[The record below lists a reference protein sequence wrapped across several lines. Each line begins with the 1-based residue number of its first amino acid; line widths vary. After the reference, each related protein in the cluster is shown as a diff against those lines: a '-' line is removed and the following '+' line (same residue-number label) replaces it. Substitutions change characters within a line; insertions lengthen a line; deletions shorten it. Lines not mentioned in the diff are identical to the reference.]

1 MALPDLSL
9 YLVLDPVLCG
19 GADGMVSTAVAA
31 AQGGAG
37 IIQLRAPDWKK
48 RELAA
53 CGRALIR
60 ALAPYGVP
68 LVVDD
73 QVDVAMAIGAAGAH
87 VGQKDLPAEDAR
99 RLMGPEAIIGLSV
112 SKAIPCISLR
122 GRAWSPRP
130 AWSTISVSVRSKAPP
145 RNPTQPRLSGSRGLP
160 LSLP

>member
-9 YLVLDPVLCG
+9 YLVLAPVLCG

-112 SKAIPCISLR
+112 STRRSLR
-122 GRAWSPRP
+122 QAAASPRP

>member
-73 QVDVAMAIGAAGAH
+73 QVDVAMAIGAAGADGIA
-87 VGQKDLPAEDAR
+87 VVSAICGTADPRAAS
-99 RLMGPEAIIGLSV
+99 EALLAAFRSGL
-112 SKAIPCISLR
+112 K
-122 GRAWSPRP
+122 
-130 AWSTISVSVRSKAPP
+130 K
-145 RNPTQPRLSGSRGLP
+145 
-160 LSLP
+160 

>member
-99 RLMGPEAIIGLSV
+99 RLMGR
-112 SKAIPCISLR
+112 K
-122 GRAWSPRP
+122 
-130 AWSTISVSVRSKAPP
+130 RS
-145 RNPTQPRLSGSRGLP
+145 SGSRSQRGGA
-160 LSLP
+160 

>member
-112 SKAIPCISLR
+112 SNAAELEASRSLAAAGADGIAVVSAICGTADP
-122 GRAWSPRP
+122 RAASE
-130 AWSTISVSVRSKAPP
+130 ALLAAFRS
-145 RNPTQPRLSGSRGLP
+145 GLKK
-160 LSLP
+160 